1 MKTNLSNFRN
11 KGVLRLRVEQAFK
24 DLIAFKKEENRVS
37 FNTQLLNILPEV
49 KKYINGRLNVA
60 IKKGH
65 FSKNK
70 YKADDVIDQLFIEI
84 YKHIDE
90 VNKSEDFY
98 LWLFKKTNELLED
111 IIVIEE
117 FDDFF
122 FKNIDAYSKSER
134 DEMIE
139 NYSTDGDGD
148 LVMIE
153 ALDDSSYNHNDYT
166 LNHVFIEDDEKEL
179 TDKIDKSLSEDA
191 INRHINMVLHNLPI
205 AMHNVFDLFTNQQFS
220 IEEIAEIRNSSIT
233 EVEKLLT
240 DAKKALQLSLFNR
253 NTTT

>member
-1 MKTNLSNFRN
+1 MNTNLTHY
-11 KGVLRLRVEQAFK
+11 KKKDLLRLRVEHAFK

-49 KKYINGRLNVA
+49 KKYINGRLNA
-60 IKKGH
+60 IIKKGH

-70 YKADDVIDQLFIEI
+70 YKSDDFIDQLFIEI

-90 VNKSEDFY
+90 FNKGEDFY
-98 LWLFKKTNELLED
+98 LWLFKKTNELIED
-111 IIVIEE
+111 IIVEEE

-122 FKNIDAYSKSER
+122 FKNIDTYSKPEW
-134 DEMIE
+134 DEMAE

-153 ALDDSSYNHNDYT
+153 ELDDRSYNHNDYT

-179 TDKIDKSLSEDA
+179 TNKIDKSLSEAEIDK
-191 INRHINMVLHNLPI
+191 HINMVLNNLPL

-253 NTTT
+253 NITT